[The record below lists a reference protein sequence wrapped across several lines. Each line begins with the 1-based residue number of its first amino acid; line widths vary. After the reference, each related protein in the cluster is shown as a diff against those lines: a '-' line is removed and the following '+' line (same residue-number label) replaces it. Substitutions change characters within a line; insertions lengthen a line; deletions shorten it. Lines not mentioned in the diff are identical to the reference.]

1 MEQEQEQAAAEKAP
15 QQDGAVKKPSK
26 EEPAEKSKQ
35 EENKNPPEKRRK
47 YIPAI
52 LMLFGG
58 AVASITTFL
67 FGYEM
72 NVFLGVTLLSLI
84 LFYIGGCLYVFML
97 DRFDEQIEKA
107 RMDEG
112 EVFEKDPETGEVIE
126 GSAEGAEEGTE
137 DNAAE
142 QVR

>member
-1 MEQEQEQAAAEKAP
+1 MEQEQAVEEKAP
-15 QQDGAVKKPSK
+15 QEAAPVKKPPK
-26 EEPAEKSKQ
+26 EEPAEKPKQ
-35 EENKNPPEKRRK
+35 DENQNPPEKRRK

-58 AVASITTFL
+58 AVGSITTFV

-72 NVFLGVTLLSLI
+72 NVFLGVTLFALI
-84 LFYIGGCLYVFML
+84 LFYIIGCLYVFML

-112 EVFEKDPETGEVIE
+112 EVIEKDPENGEVVE
-126 GSAEGAEEGTE
+126 GSAERAEEGTE

-142 QVR
+142 QV